1 MSGGVLALYVSR
13 QFLARFFL
21 CLGAFAGLVQLLDLL
36 DNTKDILARDGSG
49 FSTVLFYMRLRIP
62 SIALQMISISALLA
76 ALVTLLGLVARNE
89 IVAMKS
95 VGVSYL
101 RLLATFAPAAAL
113 IALLQFTLG
122 EWIVPQSDRTL
133 QLWWEETAP
142 RASESSTPREA
153 GAITWVRR
161 SDTIVA
167 VGTIHLPGDRLD
179 RLRIF
184 DIDDTGLLSA
194 MIIAERATFA
204 GGRWQLSG
212 VEKIDIRGNPT
223 RVATTEWETTLR
235 PEDFADLALPPRQY
249 SIAALAGLIDRSKVG
264 ARNIRFYEAM
274 LQKKFAAPVAT
285 FLMVLIAAP
294 VAQTSRRRGGG
305 GLAFAL
311 GIVVG
316 FAFFVTDGLVLLM
329 GESGVFPPFFAAW
342 SPTILFA
349 SAAGAI
355 LLHTESM

>member
-1 MSGGVLALYVSR
+1 MTGRILASYVSR
-13 QFLARFFL
+13 QFLGRFFV
-21 CLGAFAGLVQLLDLL
+21 CLGALAGLVQLLDLL
-36 DNTKDILARDGSG
+36 ENTKDIMAREGSG
-49 FSTVLFYMRLRIP
+49 LGTVLFYMRLRIP

-76 ALVTLLGLVARNE
+76 ALITLMALVARNE

-113 IALLQFTLG
+113 VALLQFALG

-142 RASESSTPREA
+142 RAAEA
-153 GAITWVRR
+153 APAKDGAITWVRR

-167 VGTIHLPGDRLD
+167 VGAIHLPGDRLD
-179 RLRIF
+179 RLRVF
-184 DIDDTGLLSA
+184 DIDQTGLLTA
-194 MIIAERATFA
+194 MIVADHAA
-204 GGRWQLSG
+204 YSQGRWLLTG
-212 VEKIDIRGNPT
+212 VERIDIRGNPT
-223 RVATTEWETTLR
+223 RLASFDWETTLL
-235 PEDFADLALPPRQY
+235 PADFADLALPPRQY
-249 SIAALAGLIDRSKVG
+249 SIASLTGLIDRTKVG

-294 VAQTSRRRGGG
+294 VAQTSRRRGGS

-329 GESGVFPPFFAAW
+329 GESGVFPPLFAAW
-342 SPTILFA
+342 APTVLFA

>member
-1 MSGGVLALYVSR
+1 MTGRVLATYVSL
-13 QFLARFFL
+13 QFLGRFAL
-21 CLGAFAGLVQLLDLL
+21 CIGAFAGLVQLLDLL
-36 DNTKDILARDGSG
+36 DSTKDILAREGAG
-49 FSTVLFYMRLRIP
+49 LSTVLYYMRLRMP
-62 SIALQMISISALLA
+62 SIMLQMVSISALLA
-76 ALVTLLGLVARNE
+76 ALLTLMGMVARNE

-113 IALLQFTLG
+113 VALFQFTLG
-122 EWIVPQSDRTL
+122 EWIVPRTDRTL

-142 RASESSTPREA
+142 RAAAPAAQEL

-167 VGTIHLPGDRLD
+167 VGSIHLPGDRLD

-184 DIDDTGLLSA
+184 SIDQTGLLSA
-194 MIIAERATFA
+194 MAIADRAVFA
-204 GGRWQLSG
+204 DGRWQLSG
-212 VEKIDIRGNPT
+212 VERIDIRGNPT
-223 RVATTEWETTLR
+223 RLETSVWETSLR

-264 ARNIRFYEAM
+264 ARNLRYYEAM

-294 VAQTSRRRGGG
+294 VAQTSRRRGGSG
-305 GLAFAL
+305 TAFAL

-342 SPTILFA
+342 APTLLFA

-355 LLHTESM
+355 LLHTENM

>member
-1 MSGGVLALYVSR
+1 MNGGVLALYVSR
-13 QFLARFFL
+13 QFLGRFFL

-36 DNTKDILARDGSG
+36 DNTKDILAREGSG

-76 ALVTLLGLVARNE
+76 ALVTLMGLVARNE

-122 EWIVPQSDRTL
+122 EWIVPRSDRTL

-142 RASESSTPREA
+142 RAEAATPKDA

-161 SDTIVA
+161 ADTIVA

-194 MIIAERATFA
+194 MIIAESATFA

-223 RVATTEWETTLR
+223 RLPASEWDTTLR
-235 PEDFADLALPPRQY
+235 PDDFADLALPPRQY
-249 SIAALAGLIDRSKVG
+249 SITALAGLIDRSKVG

-294 VAQTSRRRGGG
+294 VAQTSRRRGGS